1 MVAYAE
7 IVTLPAVVPVSV
19 VVIKANSSAD
29 SSQINPAL
37 ASTPLSII
45 KPLSVADVFG
55 ESMKRI
61 VEGTSL
67 SSLFRGF
74 N

>member
-1 MVAYAE
+1 MPAE
-7 IVTLPAVVPVSV
+7 DQLMFRESLGIEESGKNKLIDKLEVV
-19 VVIKANSSAD
+19 
-29 SSQINPAL
+29 
-37 ASTPLSII
+37 SI
-45 KPLSVADVFG
+45 ADVFG

-67 SSLFRGF
+67 SSLFKGF